1 MNSNETVAAMEN
13 GKAELG
19 ARLASA
25 LHTAKDK
32 MQESLTKVGE
42 MASEAGDQI
51 ASRSASLK
59 HSAGVAMEHAREKL
73 VEGKDASIELAGDLM
88 EHAVSAATRVGHYI
102 KANPGKSFAAAALL
116 GWLAARQIRKSGR
129 RPQH

>member
-1 MNSNETVAAMEN
+1 MNSNETIAAMEN
-13 GKAELG
+13 GKAQLG

-32 MQESLTKVGE
+32 VEESLSRVGE
-42 MASEAGDQI
+42 MAAEAGEQI
-51 ASRSASLK
+51 ANRSASLK
-59 HSAGVAMEHAREKL
+59 HSAGVAIDQARDKL
-73 VEGKDASIELAGDLM
+73 VEGKDASVELAADLLD
-88 EHAVSAATRVGHYI
+88 HARSAASRIGHYI